1 MKTAW
6 HVRRTTRAGTD
17 GERRWDYAYQFL
29 LQWARASGASEVPAP
44 IHYKKEADHGNRA
57 VCPSLDH
64 PATPYADH

>member
-6 HVRRTTRAGTD
+6 HVRRTTKASTD

-29 LQWARASGASEVPAP
+29 LRWAMTDAAGEVPASLP
-44 IHYKKEADHGNRA
+44 YKEVAHGNRS

-64 PATPYADH
+64 PAAPYADH